1 MYYFEYFYA
10 PLFKM
15 QLMYYRI
22 ESVIV
27 EFNSKSGSYDMH
39 AKVVI
44 IMNLS
49 SHYTHYIATW

>member
-15 QLMYYRI
+15 WLMYYCI

-27 EFNSKSGSYDMH
+27 EFNSKSVSYDMH

-49 SHYTHYIATW
+49 SHYAR